1 MYKEGFN
8 NVEILSEND
17 KEFNN
22 IKLYKTE
29 GQHHKRE
36 IVEVLCKS
44 VNLPYDA
51 MRIIFKTNN
60 EKTLYVAGDTM
71 WCEEVETVF
80 RG

>member
-17 KEFNN
+17 TEFNN

-29 GQHHKRE
+29 VQHRKRE

-51 MRIIFKTNN
+51 MGIIFKTNN

-71 WCEEVETVF
+71 WYEEVETVF